1 MTNTTG
7 TDKDP
12 ALVRFGA
19 SVRAARERAG
29 KRQQDFAEEIG
40 VTRRTISSIETG
52 RERAS
57 NLMYWKVANALE
69 LDASDVVREQ
79 AAS

>member
-1 MTNTTG
+1 MTNSTG

-19 SVRAARERAG
+19 AVRAARERGG

-40 VTRRTISSIETG
+40 VTRRTISNIETG

-57 NLMYWKVANALE
+57 NLMYWKVANALD

>member
-1 MTNTTG
+1 MTNSTG
-7 TDKDP
+7 TDRDP

-19 SVRAARERAG
+19 SVRAARERGG

-40 VTRRTISSIETG
+40 VTRRTISNIETG

-57 NLMYWKVANALE
+57 NLMYWKVANALD

>member
-1 MTNTTG
+1 MTNSTG
-7 TDKDP
+7 TERDP

-19 SVRAARERAG
+19 TVRAARERTG
-29 KRQQDFAEEIG
+29 QRQQDFAEVIG
-40 VTRRTISSIETG
+40 VTRRTISNIETG

-57 NLMYWKVANALE
+57 NLLYWKVANALE
-69 LDASDVVREQ
+69 LDASDVIREQ

>member
-1 MTNTTG
+1 MTNSTS
-7 TDKDP
+7 TDRDP
-12 ALVRFGA
+12 VLVRFGA

-40 VTRRTISSIETG
+40 VTRRTISNIETG

-57 NLMYWKVANALE
+57 NLLYWKVANALE

>member
-1 MTNTTG
+1 MTNSTG
-7 TDKDP
+7 PDRDP
-12 ALVRFGA
+12 ALVNFGG

-40 VTRRTISSIETG
+40 VTRRTISIIETG
-52 RERAS
+52 RGRAS
-57 NLMYWKVANALE
+57 NLLYWKVANALA

>member
-1 MTNTTG
+1 MTNSTG
-7 TDKDP
+7 TDRDP

-40 VTRRTISSIETG
+40 VTRRTLSKIETG
-52 RERAS
+52 SERAS
-57 NLMYWKVANALE
+57 NLLLGKVANALD
-69 LDASDVVREQ
+69 LDASDVVQER